1 MAWTGDRLI
10 LASSSPT
17 RRRLLG
23 DAGLEFIIEP
33 ARIDEAT
40 IKARL
45 MADGRSASDCALAL
59 AEAKARQVAANYR
72 CGLVIG
78 ADQILVCGGEWFD
91 KPANLADARWQLQ
104 ALRGLTHQLVT
115 AACVVQQQS
124 TMWQGEAS
132 AKLTMREFS
141 DAFLDTYLADEAT
154 AILGL
159 SGRTGLRDVESSSL
173 RKSKV
178 TILRFSG
185 FRSWSCS
192 VSCGSAVRSPHS
204 RVVCVEVENHV

>member
-23 DAGLEFIIEP
+23 NAGLEFIIEP

-40 IKARL
+40 IKARF

-59 AEAKARQVAANYR
+59 AEAKARQVAADYR
-72 CGLVIG
+72 SGLVIG
-78 ADQILVCGGEWFD
+78 ADQILVCGGKWFD

-154 AILGL
+154 AILG
-159 SGRTGLRDVESSSL
+159 
-173 RKSKV
+173 
-178 TILRFSG
+178 
-185 FRSWSCS
+185 S
-192 VSCGSAVRSPHS
+192 VGAYRLEGCGIQLFA
-204 RVVCVEVENHV
+204 EVEGDYFAILGLPLLELLGFLRECGALAS